1 MESIINKAI
10 KDISGYRTF
19 SDTIDIKFVCALLE
33 NVYLKEEIAQIEDI
47 LNDITEEQIRIAGEK
62 TYDEVSFIKGANW
75 IIQKLKN
82 K

>member
-62 TYDEVSFIKGANW
+62 TYDEVSFVKGANW
-75 IIQKLKN
+75 IIQQLKN

>member
-1 MESIINKAI
+1 MESIINKVI

-33 NVYLKEEIAQIEDI
+33 NVYLKEESAQIEDI
-47 LNDITEEQIRIAGEK
+47 LNDITEEEIRITGGK

-75 IIQKLKN
+75 IIKKIKN